1 MTYATEQEL
10 IDYADA
16 RGITLQKDP
25 AVLLTLSQDYLDAQ
39 RLNVPAPD
47 PVPDPDPDPD
57 PDPNADPVPADLV
70 RANIVGAILIDQ
82 GNDLLAPVGQR
93 VLSESVDGAVS
104 VSYSDKGRS
113 TTAYP
118 QLEAL
123 IAPYRVA
130 PVGFMQIGVER

>member
-16 RGITLQKDP
+16 RGITLQQDP

-47 PVPDPDPDPD
+47 PD
-57 PDPNADPVPADLV
+57 PDPNADPDPVPADLV
-70 RANIVGAILIDQ
+70 RANIVAAILIGQ
-82 GNDLLAPVGQR
+82 GNDLLAPVGPR
-93 VLSESVDGAVS
+93 VTERTVHGV
-104 VSYSDKGRS
+104 VTRRFSDSGRS

-118 QLEAL
+118 ELEAL

-130 PVGFMQIGVER
+130 PVGFMQIGVTR

>member
-10 IDYADA
+10 TDYTDA
-16 RGITLQKDP
+16 RGITLQQDP
-25 AVLLTLSQDYLDAQ
+25 AVLLTLSQDYLDFQ
-39 RLNVPAPD
+39 RLNVPD
-47 PVPDPDPDPD
+47 PVPD
-57 PDPNADPVPADLV
+57 DLV

-82 GNDLLAPVGQR
+82 GNDLLAPIGQR

-104 VSYSDKGRS
+104 VSYSDQGRS

>member
-1 MTYATEQEL
+1 M
-10 IDYADA
+10 
-16 RGITLQKDP
+16 
-25 AVLLTLSQDYLDAQ
+25 
-39 RLNVPAPD
+39 PD
-47 PVPDPDPDPD
+47 PVPD
-57 PDPNADPVPADLV
+57 DLV
-70 RANIVGAILIDQ
+70 KANIVAAILIDQ
-82 GNDLLAPVGQR
+82 GNDLLAPIGQR

-104 VSYSDKGRS
+104 VSYSDQGRS

>member
-10 IDYADA
+10 TDYADA
-16 RGITLQKDP
+16 RGITLQQEP

-39 RLNVPAPD
+39 KLTVPD
-47 PVPDPDPDPD
+47 PVPD
-57 PDPNADPVPADLV
+57 DLV

-82 GNDLLAPVGQR
+82 GNDLLAPIGQR

-104 VSYSDKGRS
+104 VSYSDQGRS

>member
-10 IDYADA
+10 IDYTDA
-16 RGITLQKDP
+16 RGITLQQDP
-25 AVLLTLSQDYLDAQ
+25 AVLLTLSQDYLDSQ
-39 RLNVPAPD
+39 KLTVP
-47 PVPDPDPDPD
+47 
-57 PDPNADPVPADLV
+57 DPVPADLV
-70 RANIVGAILIDQ
+70 KANVVGAILIDQ
-82 GNDLLAPVGQR
+82 GNDLLAPIGQR

-104 VSYSDKGRS
+104 VSYSDQGRS

>member
-10 IDYADA
+10 IDYAAA
-16 RGITLQKDP
+16 RGITLQQDP

-47 PVPDPDPDPD
+47 AD
-57 PDPNADPVPADLV
+57 PDPNADPDPDPVPDDLV
-70 RANIVGAILIDQ
+70 RANIVGAVLIDQ
-82 GNDLLAPVGQR
+82 GNDLLAPIGQR

-104 VSYSDKGRS
+104 VSYSDQGRS

>member
-10 IDYADA
+10 TSYATA

-39 RLNVPAPD
+39 RLVVPD
-47 PVPDPDPDPD
+47 PVPD
-57 PDPNADPVPADLV
+57 NLV

-82 GNDLLAPVGQR
+82 GNDLLAPIGQR
-93 VLSESVDGAVS
+93 VLSESVSGAVS
-104 VSYSDKGRS
+104 VSYSDQGRS

-123 IAPYRVA
+123 ISPYRVA
-130 PVGFMQIGVER
+130 AVGFMQIGVER

>member
-10 IDYADA
+10 IDYSTA
-16 RGITLQKDP
+16 RGITLQQDP

-39 RLNVPAPD
+39 KLTVPE
-47 PVPDPDPDPD
+47 PVPD
-57 PDPNADPVPADLV
+57 DLV
-70 RANIVGAILIDQ
+70 KANIVGAALIDQ

-104 VSYSDKGRS
+104 VSYSDQGRS

>member
-10 IDYADA
+10 IDYSTA
-16 RGITLQKDP
+16 RGITLQQDP

-39 RLNVPAPD
+39 KLNVPD
-47 PVPDPDPDPD
+47 PVPD
-57 PDPNADPVPADLV
+57 DLV
-70 RANIVGAILIDQ
+70 KANIVAAILIDQ

-104 VSYSDKGRS
+104 VSYSDQGRS

>member
-10 IDYADA
+10 TSYAAA
-16 RGITLQKDP
+16 RGITLQQDP

-39 RLNVPAPD
+39 RLTVPD
-47 PVPDPDPDPD
+47 PVPD
-57 PDPNADPVPADLV
+57 DLV

-82 GNDLLAPVGQR
+82 GNDLLAPIGQR
-93 VLSESVDGAVS
+93 VLSESVEGAVS
-104 VSYSDKGRS
+104 VSYSDQGRS

-123 IAPYRVA
+123 IVPYRVA

>member
-10 IDYADA
+10 IDYATA
-16 RGITLQKDP
+16 RGITLQQEP

-39 RLNVPAPD
+39 KLNVPD
-47 PVPDPDPDPD
+47 PVPD
-57 PDPNADPVPADLV
+57 DLV
-70 RANIVGAILIDQ
+70 KANIVGAVLIDQ
-82 GNDLLAPVGQR
+82 GNDLLAPIGQR

-104 VSYSDKGRS
+104 VSYSDQGRS

-123 IAPYRVA
+123 IAPYRVT

>member
-10 IDYADA
+10 TDYVAA
-16 RGITLQKDP
+16 RGITLQQDP

-39 RLNVPAPD
+39 RLDVP
-47 PVPDPDPDPD
+47 
-57 PDPNADPVPADLV
+57 DPVPADLV
-70 RANIVGAILIDQ
+70 RANIVGAILIGQ
-82 GNDLLAPVGQR
+82 GNDLLAPIGQR
-93 VLSESVDGAVS
+93 VLSEAVDGAVS
-104 VSYSDKGRS
+104 VSYSDQGRS

-123 IAPYRVA
+123 IAPYRAA

>member
-10 IDYADA
+10 IDYAAA
-16 RGITLQKDP
+16 RGITLQQDP
-25 AVLLTLSQDYLDAQ
+25 GVLLTLSQDYLDAQ
-39 RLNVPAPD
+39 KLTVPD
-47 PVPDPDPDPD
+47 PVPD
-57 PDPNADPVPADLV
+57 DLV
-70 RANIVGAILIDQ
+70 RANIVGAVLIDQ

-93 VLSESVDGAVS
+93 VLSESVGGAVS
-104 VSYSDKGRS
+104 VSYSDQGRS
-113 TTAYP
+113 TTVYP

>member
-10 IDYADA
+10 ADYADA

-25 AVLLTLSQDYLDAQ
+25 AVLLTLSQDYLDSQ
-39 RLNVPAPD
+39 KLTVTD
-47 PVPDPDPDPD
+47 PVPD
-57 PDPNADPVPADLV
+57 DLV

-82 GNDLLAPVGQR
+82 GNDLLAPIGQR

-104 VSYSDKGRS
+104 VSYSDQGRS

>member
-10 IDYADA
+10 IDYSTA
-16 RGITLQKDP
+16 RGITLQQDP

-39 RLNVPAPD
+39 KLSVPD
-47 PVPDPDPDPD
+47 PVPD
-57 PDPNADPVPADLV
+57 DLV
-70 RANIVGAILIDQ
+70 KANIVGAVLIDQ
-82 GNDLLAPVGQR
+82 GNDLLAPIGQR

-104 VSYSDKGRS
+104 VSYSDQGRS

-130 PVGFMQIGVER
+130 PAGFMQIGVER

>member
-10 IDYADA
+10 TEYAAA
-16 RGITLQKDP
+16 RGITLTGDP
-25 AVLLTLSQDYLDAQ
+25 QQMLTRSQDYLDAQ
-39 RLNVPAPD
+39 KLNVPD
-47 PVPDPDPDPD
+47 PVPD
-57 PDPNADPVPADLV
+57 ALV
-70 RANIVGAILIDQ
+70 RANIVGAVLIDQ

-104 VSYSDKGRS
+104 VSYSEQGRS

>member
-10 IDYADA
+10 SDYAAA
-16 RGITLQKDP
+16 RGITLQKEP

-39 RLNVPAPD
+39 RLTVPD
-47 PVPDPDPDPD
+47 PVPD
-57 PDPNADPVPADLV
+57 DLV

-82 GNDLLAPVGQR
+82 GNNLLAPIGQR

-104 VSYSDKGRS
+104 VSYSDQGRS

>member
-10 IDYADA
+10 TEYAAA
-16 RGITLQKDP
+16 RGVTLQKDP
-25 AVLLTLSQDYLDAQ
+25 GVLLTLSQDYLDAQ
-39 RLNVPAPD
+39 RLNVPD
-47 PVPDPDPDPD
+47 PVPD
-57 PDPNADPVPADLV
+57 DLV
-70 RANIVGAILIDQ
+70 RANIVGALLIDQ

>member
-10 IDYADA
+10 IDYAAA
-16 RGITLQKDP
+16 RGITLQQDP
-25 AVLLTLSQDYLDAQ
+25 VVLLTLSQDYLDSQ
-39 RLNVPAPD
+39 KLNVPAPD
-47 PVPDPDPDPD
+47 ADPDPD
-57 PDPNADPVPADLV
+57 PDPNADPDPVPADLV

-82 GNDLLAPVGQR
+82 GNDLLAPIGQR

-104 VSYSDKGRS
+104 VSYSDQGRS

>member
-10 IDYADA
+10 TSYAAA

-39 RLNVPAPD
+39 RLVVPD
-47 PVPDPDPDPD
+47 PVPD
-57 PDPNADPVPADLV
+57 DLV

-82 GNDLLAPVGQR
+82 GNDLLAPIGQR

-104 VSYSDKGRS
+104 VSYSDQGRS

>member
-16 RGITLQKDP
+16 RGITLQQDP

-39 RLNVPAPD
+39 KLTVP
-47 PVPDPDPDPD
+47 
-57 PDPNADPVPADLV
+57 NPVPADLV
-70 RANIVGAILIDQ
+70 KANIVAAILIDQ
-82 GNDLLAPVGQR
+82 GNDLLAPIGQR

-104 VSYSDKGRS
+104 VSYSDQGRS

>member
-10 IDYADA
+10 TDYADA
-16 RGITLQKDP
+16 RGMTLQQDP

-39 RLNVPAPD
+39 KLTVPD
-47 PVPDPDPDPD
+47 PVPT
-57 PDPNADPVPADLV
+57 DLV
-70 RANIVGAILIDQ
+70 RANIVGATLIDQ

-104 VSYSDKGRS
+104 VSYSDQGRT

>member
-10 IDYADA
+10 TDYADA
-16 RGITLQKDP
+16 RGITLQQDP

-39 RLNVPAPD
+39 KLTVPD
-47 PVPDPDPDPD
+47 PVPD
-57 PDPNADPVPADLV
+57 DLV

-82 GNDLLAPVGQR
+82 GNDLLAPIGQR

-104 VSYSDKGRS
+104 VSYSDQGRS

>member
-10 IDYADA
+10 SAYATA
-16 RGITLQKDP
+16 RGIALQKDP

-39 RLNVPAPD
+39 RLVVPD
-47 PVPDPDPDPD
+47 PVPD
-57 PDPNADPVPADLV
+57 DLV

-82 GNDLLAPVGQR
+82 GNDLLAPIGQR
-93 VLSESVDGAVS
+93 VLSESVHGAVS
-104 VSYSDKGRS
+104 VSYSDQGRS
-113 TTAYP
+113 KTSYP

>member
-10 IDYADA
+10 TDYVDA
-16 RGITLQKDP
+16 RGITLQQDP
-25 AVLLTLSQDYLDAQ
+25 AVLPTLSQDYLDAQ
-39 RLNVPAPD
+39 RLTVPD
-47 PVPDPDPDPD
+47 PVPD
-57 PDPNADPVPADLV
+57 DLV

-82 GNDLLAPVGQR
+82 GNDLLAPIGQR

-104 VSYSDKGRS
+104 VSYSDQGRS

-123 IAPYRVA
+123 ISPYRVA

>member
-10 IDYADA
+10 IDYAAA
-16 RGITLQKDP
+16 RGITLQQDP

-39 RLNVPAPD
+39 RLTVPD
-47 PVPDPDPDPD
+47 PVPD
-57 PDPNADPVPADLV
+57 DLV
-70 RANIVGAILIDQ
+70 RANIVGAILIHQ
-82 GNDLLAPVGQR
+82 GNDLLAPIGQR

-104 VSYSDKGRS
+104 VSYSDQGRS